1 METLEVSALEEPTLA
16 VAEGLSMTSLFEHS
30 VAEPT
35 EYSCLMTDWG
45 NLSKSYST
53 GLEVQSKN
61 YFTHINFLAKTCIL
75 LYVLHCALKVK
86 SC

>member
-35 EYSCLMTDWG
+35 ETCCLMNGD
-45 NLSKSYST
+45 LSKLAQKSP
-53 GLEVQSKN
+53 KF
-61 YFTHINFLAKTCIL
+61 YF
-75 LYVLHCALKVK
+75 
-86 SC
+86 